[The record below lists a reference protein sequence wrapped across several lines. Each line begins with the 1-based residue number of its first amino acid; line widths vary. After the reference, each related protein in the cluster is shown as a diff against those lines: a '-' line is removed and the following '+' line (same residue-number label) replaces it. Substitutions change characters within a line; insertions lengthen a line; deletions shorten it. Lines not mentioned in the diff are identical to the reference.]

1 MEAGEF
7 GELGRGQIS
16 DVGLP
21 IREFKLHPESKTA
34 VEGWGGRAVILC
46 NRPQFPTDPLILE
59 LNDLIFFF
67 R

>member
-21 IREFKLHPESKTA
+21 MREFKLHPKSKMVGA
-34 VEGWGGRAVILC
+34 SKDLKFR
-46 NRPQFPTDPLILE
+46 E
-59 LNDLIFFF
+59 LRLPIETFT
-67 R
+67 

>member
-34 VEGWGGRAVILC
+34 VEG
-46 NRPQFPTDPLILE
+46 
-59 LNDLIFFF
+59 
-67 R
+67 

>member
-34 VEGWGGRAVILC
+34 VEGWGGRDSKDLKF
-46 NRPQFPTDPLILE
+46 RELRLLIE
-59 LNDLIFFF
+59 TFT
-67 R
+67 

>member
-21 IREFKLHPESKTA
+21 MREFKLHPESKTA
-34 VEGWGGRAVILC
+34 VGGWDGGESKDLKFREL
-46 NRPQFPTDPLILE
+46 RLLIE
-59 LNDLIFFF
+59 TFT
-67 R
+67 

>member
-21 IREFKLHPESKTA
+21 VREFKLYPESKMVGA
-34 VEGWGGRAVILC
+34 SKDLKFRELKL
-46 NRPQFPTDPLILE
+46 LIE
-59 LNDLIFFF
+59 TFT
-67 R
+67 